1 MRAFIAV
8 EMSGAAREAVARLQ
22 ERMKAAGADVS
33 WVKPENLHL
42 TLKFLGEIGE
52 ERVQGLVETLS
63 SSLLH
68 LPPFTFTLEGAG
80 AFPRPDRP
88 KVLWA
93 GIGEGKETLLRLARE
108 VEAVCGRCGFPAEER
123 PFSPHLTIGRVR
135 SMRGLD
141 RLAEELQ
148 GTAFQGEKTEARE
161 IVLFQSVLSPHGG
174 PAYTPLAELPLKAG
188 G

>member
-8 EMSGAAREAVARLQ
+8 EISGAARDAVARLQ

-63 SSLLH
+63 SSLH
-68 LPPFTFTLEGAG
+68 LPPFTFALEGAG
-80 AFPRPDRP
+80 AFPRPERP

-93 GIGEGKETLLRLARE
+93 GINEGKEALLQLARE

-135 SMRGLD
+135 SPRGLD
-141 RLAEELQ
+141 RLAKELQ
-148 GTAFQGEKTEARE
+148 GTAFQGGKTEARE
-161 IVLFQSVLSPHGG
+161 IILFQSVLSPYG
-174 PAYTPLAELPLKAG
+174 PAYTPLAELPLRAG